1 MPFRSSFYFNLSLTY
16 VVLKVTVRC
25 VKLVKTLLIVSIFLS
40 KVIAIHGVQ
49 LRTYLILIS
58 QLQYNYIG
66 ELGITSVRDC
76 FTERL

>member
-40 KVIAIHGVQ
+40 KVIPIHGVQ
-49 LRTYLILIS
+49 LRKCLILIS
-58 QLQYNYIG
+58 Q
-66 ELGITSVRDC
+66 
-76 FTERL
+76 